1 MIPRSSITR
10 PAGPPRSTR
19 AGPPAGCVAVRTL
32 AESAVTIFA
41 FSVSFPDRSFT
52 LINDSETISRATSEV
67 DVNQIVLSESLH
79 PVEQSRGN
87 RRSCGLA
94 SLRRCLRLR
103 CSSVTYRFRYSLSFR
118 QSGSDPLA
126 GGPLFTQRRH
136 PNMRDRNLTTNPTT
150 SDSFARTQKTERSK
164 QL

>member
-41 FSVSFPDRSFT
+41 FSVSFPHRSFT

-94 SLRRCLRLR
+94 SLRRGLRPPY
-103 CSSVTYRFRYSLSFR
+103 SSVSYRFRYVLSFLPI
-118 QSGSDPLA
+118 GSARLS
-126 GGPLFTQRRH
+126 GGPLCMQPPH
-136 PNMRDRNLTTNPTT
+136 H
-150 SDSFARTQKTERSK
+150 
-164 QL
+164 

>member
-103 CSSVTYRFRYSLSFR
+103 CSSVTYRFRYTLSFP
-118 QSGSDPLA
+118 QSGSDRLSR
-126 GGPLFTQRRH
+126 GPFLTPPPH
-136 PNMRDRNLTTNPTT
+136 PNIPNRTLTTHHTR
-150 SDSFARTQKTERSK
+150 SDS
-164 QL
+164 L

>member
-103 CSSVTYRFRYSLSFR
+103 CSSVRYRFRYALSFR
-118 QSGSDPLA
+118 QIVRQGA
-126 GGPLFTQRRH
+126 TIQIIQFG
-136 PNMRDRNLTTNPTT
+136 
-150 SDSFARTQKTERSK
+150 
-164 QL
+164 